1 MTTTPRLKQAVAYFV
16 TIFGLMFLVGCS
28 SSEERAEN
36 HYKRGLELVEEGDL
50 TKASLEFR
58 NALKLNA
65 DHTDA
70 LFAFGEVQEAEG
82 EVQDAYRLFIGVT
95 EQDSEH
101 LPSRLKLVYIL
112 LTANQPEQA
121 EKYLAEASAINA
133 TDPGVLVARATYE
146 LRTGNR
152 EEAERLAEEALKAK
166 PASSDALIVLA
177 SARMIAE
184 DPEGALAILNRAPD
198 DSINDV
204 SLQVLKLSVLEAL
217 GDEEAIENLFSRLVE
232 ALPDNNQFSQA
243 WVRWHL
249 VNNRIDDAERVM
261 RQFAANRLLE
271 DQAQLALVTFLGTQK
286 GLEAARS
293 ELEKIIGE
301 REKTGGDTFP
311 LQIALGEL
319 MFRSGQSGE
328 AIGVMQSLI
337 SGTEDTDQ
345 KNQARILLAM
355 MYGQAGDVAQ
365 SGELVNEV
373 LDSDSKN
380 VDALRLRASVKTS
393 QNDING
399 AIDDILLAL
408 NEAPDD
414 PRLRTMLGSAY
425 ERDGASVL
433 AEEQYSK
440 ALALD
445 DNSPEAG
452 LPLVQFLMRHGRADQ
467 AERIL
472 ETIRERHPGNTRV
485 LSILAQQKLAKRD
498 WAGAQEIAEAMRRA
512 PNTDA
517 GAADRIDAAA
527 LGGQNRYEESIS
539 LLQDSMTGAQD
550 ESEFLPELIGAF
562 VSAGRHEAATAH
574 LEAILVDEPDNT
586 LARTLLGSV
595 YMAQSRLDEAED
607 AYKLAAAHPE
617 SALGNSSL
625 AKFYM
630 ATNEPENAEAT
641 IRAGLAKEATNTGL
655 QLMLTTILQQEQ
667 RFDEAIAE
675 YEIMFAADPDST
687 IVANDLASLLSERKG
702 DPESLDRAFEIA
714 QRFRTSEVP
723 QYLDTLGWIYY
734 LRGEYSSALPLLRN
748 ASQNLPTMGLAHFH
762 YGMAL
767 AKLNQNKQAIAA
779 LQKALDLKT
788 VMTEQDLEQAQQ
800 TIERLENQSA
810 TAETD

>member
-1 MTTTPRLKQAVAYFV
+1 MTTAPRFKQAVAYFV

-50 TKASLEFR
+50 TSASLEFR

-82 EVQDAYRLFIGVT
+82 EVQGAYRLFLGVS

-112 LTANQPEQA
+112 LTANQTEQA
-121 EKYLAEASAINA
+121 EKYLTEAMKIAPN
-133 TDPGVLVARATYE
+133 DPGVLVARATFE
-146 LRTGNR
+146 LRAGNR
-152 EEAERLAEEALKAK
+152 EEAEKLAEEALKAQ
-166 PASSDALIVLA
+166 PGSTDALIVMA
-177 SARMIAE
+177 SARMIAN
-184 DPEGALAILNRAPD
+184 DPEGALKVLNTAPA
-198 DSINDV
+198 DSLNDV

-217 GDEEAIENLFSRLVE
+217 GDEEAIEDLFASLVE
-232 ALPDNNQFSQA
+232 ALPENNQFSQA

-249 VNNRIDDAERVM
+249 VNNRPEDAERVM
-261 RQFAANRLLE
+261 RQFAANRRSE

-286 GLEAARS
+286 GLDAARS
-293 ELEKIIGE
+293 ELEKIIAE
-301 REKTGGDTFP
+301 RDKAGGNTFP
-311 LQIALGEL
+311 LEIALGEL
-319 MFRSGQSGE
+319 MFRSRQGAE
-328 AIGVMQSLI
+328 AIGVMQSVI
-337 SGTEDTDQ
+337 SETDDTEQ

-355 MYGQAGDVAQ
+355 MYGQEGDIAQ

-373 LDSDSKN
+373 LDSDAKN
-380 VDALRLRASVKTS
+380 VEALRLRASIKTS

-408 NEAPDD
+408 NEAPENA
-414 PRLRTMLGSAY
+414 RLRTMLGAAY

-445 DNSPEAG
+445 NNSPEAG
-452 LPLVQFLMRHGRADQ
+452 LPLVQFLMRHGRSDQ
-467 AERIL
+467 AERVL

-498 WAGAQEIAEAMRRA
+498 WAGAQEIAEVMRQA
-512 PNTDA
+512 PNVED
-517 GAADRIDAAA
+517 GAADKIYAAA
-527 LGGQNRYEESIS
+527 LGGQDRHEESIT
-539 LLQDSMTGAQD
+539 LLQDSMTGT
-550 ESEFLPELIGAF
+550 EGETEFLPDLIGAF
-562 VSAGRHEAATAH
+562 VKAGRHEAAKEH
-574 LEAILVDEPDNT
+574 LEAVLEDEPNNT

-595 YMAQSRLDEAED
+595 YLAQSRLDEAES
-607 AYKLAAAHPE
+607 AYKLASTDPE
-617 SALGNSSL
+617 SALGNTSL

-630 ATNEPENAEAT
+630 ATNQPENAEAE
-641 IRAGLAKEATNTGL
+641 IRAGLAKEETNAGL
-655 QLMLTTILQQEQ
+655 QLMLTTILQQAE
-667 RFDEAIAE
+667 RFDEAIAQ
-675 YEIMFAADPDST
+675 YEAMFAADPDST

-702 DPESLDRAFEIA
+702 DQASLDRAFEIA

-767 AKLNQNKQAIAA
+767 AQLNQEKQAIAA
-779 LQKALDLKT
+779 LEKALDLKT
-788 VMTEQDLEQAQQ
+788 VMTEQDLEQARQ

-810 TAETD
+810 TPESD